1 MMTDIVALSDRE
13 YIREFLHRYCFALDR
28 GSVDDVMSLFADECD
43 LELRLGQLHRG
54 REAVHTWYEVLTRK
68 RMDVLRHQV
77 HNQVIE
83 LRGEEASS
91 QSYWDVV
98 GDLNGEAMISAG
110 FYEDT
115 LRKRDGEWRF
125 EKKGSW
131 VQSRTPEALRFIEL
145 FCPDCGTL
153 LDTEVVRLVVADDRT
168 QRPAS

>member
-1 MMTDIVALSDRE
+1 M
-13 YIREFLHRYCFALDR
+13 FLHRYCFALDR

-125 EKKGSW
+125 EKRGSGFN
-131 VQSRTPEALRFIEL
+131 RARLRPCALSSYSVRAAAR
-145 FCPDCGTL
+145 CSTRRSCGL
-153 LDTEVVRLVVADDRT
+153 
-168 QRPAS
+168 